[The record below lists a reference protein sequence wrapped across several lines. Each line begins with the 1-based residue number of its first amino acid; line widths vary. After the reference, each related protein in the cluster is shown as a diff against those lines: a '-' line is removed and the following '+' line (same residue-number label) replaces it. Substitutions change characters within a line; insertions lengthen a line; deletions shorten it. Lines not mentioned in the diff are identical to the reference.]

1 MPASFIGAANRGF
14 LAGLWRLAKPYWNA
28 EERWIARG
36 LLCVIVALNFGDV
49 ATSVWYNNWN
59 AVFFNAIQ
67 DKNQALFWHQMLIFC
82 PLATISIVID
92 VYRAYLMQ
100 MLIIRWRRWLTDRY
114 LGNWL
119 ANRVYYR
126 MELTSRGTDNPDQ
139 RIQEDLNNFSG
150 QTLELCIGFLNQAT
164 TLLSFFTILWRL
176 SGAFSFAIAGSDI
189 SIPGYMLWVAVLYA
203 GGGSW
208 LTQVIGRRL
217 AALRFQQ
224 QRFEAD
230 FRFNLMRLREN
241 AEGVALYRGEAD
253 ERARLWDRFSQVVAN
268 WYQTMLLNKRLNWFI
283 SFYGTLAGVFPY
295 VVASPHYFAGIIPLG
310 VLTQT
315 ADAFGQ
321 VQGALSWFI
330 NVYSSGSANDATLV
344 NWKASVDRLISFDQ
358 AIAKAEAAGADGA
371 GIAMG
376 EARGDDLE
384 IEKLDLGLPDGR
396 TLISGIEAAVAPGDR
411 LLVSGPSGSGKSTLL
426 RAIAGIWPYGA
437 GRILL
442 PRLRRLL
449 FLPQKP
455 YVPIGSLRHAVTFPA
470 APGSFSDADIAEA
483 LKTCRL
489 PDYAGQLDE
498 FHHWDRRLS
507 PGEQQRLAFARA
519 LLQRPDWLFL
529 DEATSSLDPDTE
541 AYLYGLLEKRLP
553 ETTLVSVAH
562 RQSLE
567 RFHRRRLHFKSA
579 AGGTV
584 VASEPLA

>member
-1 MPASFIGAANRGF
+1 MPASFIGAANRSF
-14 LAGLWRLAKPYWNA
+14 LAGLWRLTKPYWSA

-36 LLCVIVALNFGDV
+36 LLCVVVALNFGDV
-49 ATSVWYNNWN
+49 ATSVWYNYWN
-59 AVFFNAIQ
+59 QAFFNAIQ
-67 DKNQALFWHQMLIFC
+67 DKNEARFWHEMLIFC

-100 MLIIRWRRWLTDRY
+100 MLVIRWRRWLTDRY

-139 RIQEDLNNFSG
+139 RIQEDLNNFATQS
-150 QTLELCIGFLNQAT
+150 LSLSINFINQAT
-164 TLLSFFTILWRL
+164 TLLSFLTILWRL
-176 SGAFSFAIAGSDI
+176 SGAFSFAIAGSSV
-189 SIPGYMLWVAVLYA
+189 SIPGYMLWVAVLYS

-230 FRFNLMRLREN
+230 FRFSLIRLREN
-241 AEGVALYRGEAD
+241 AEGVALYRGETD
-253 ERARLWDRFSQVVAN
+253 ERTRLWDRFSQVVAN
-268 WYQTMLLNKRLNWFI
+268 WYQVMLLNKRLNWFI
-283 SFYGTLAGVFPY
+283 NFYSTLAGVFPY
-295 VVASPHYFAGIIPLG
+295 VVASPHYFSGIITLG

-330 NVYSSGSANDATLV
+330 NVYTDLAD
-344 NWKASVDRLISFDQ
+344 WKASVDRLISFDQ

-371 GIAMG
+371 GIALG

-396 TLISGIEAAVAPGDR
+396 TLISGIDAEVAPGDR

-442 PRLRRLL
+442 PRLKRLL

-489 PDYAGQLDE
+489 PDYAGRLDE

-529 DEATSSLDPDTE
+529 DEATSSLDPETE

-553 ETTLVSVAH
+553 GTTLVSVAH

-567 RFHRRRLHFKSA
+567 AFHRRRLHFKPA

>member
-59 AVFFNAIQ
+59 AAFFNAIQ
-67 DKNQALFWHQMLIFC
+67 DKNQALFWHEMLIFC

-100 MLIIRWRRWLTDRY
+100 MLVIRWRRWLTDRY

-139 RIQEDLNNFSG
+139 RIQEDLNNFANQS
-150 QTLELCIGFLNQAT
+150 LSLSINFINQAT
-164 TLLSFFTILWRL
+164 TLLSFLTILWRL
-176 SGAFSFAIAGSDI
+176 SGAFSFAIGGSDV

-230 FRFNLMRLREN
+230 FRFSLIRLREN
-241 AEGVALYRGEAD
+241 AEGVALYRGETD
-253 ERARLWDRFSQVVAN
+253 EKTRLWDRFSQVVAN
-268 WYQTMLLNKRLNWFI
+268 WYQVMLLNKRLNWFI
-283 SFYGTLAGVFPY
+283 YFYGTLANVFPY
-295 VVASPHYFAGIIPLG
+295 VVASPHYFSGIITLG

-321 VQGALSWFI
+321 VQNALSWFI
-330 NVYSSGSANDATLV
+330 NAYTDLAD
-344 NWKASVDRLISFDQ
+344 WKASVDRLISFDQ

-376 EARGDDLE
+376 EAQGNDLE

-396 TLISGIEAAVAPGDR
+396 TLISGIDAAVAPGDR

-442 PRLRRLL
+442 PRLKRLL

-567 RFHRRRLHFKSA
+567 RFHRRRLHFKPA

>member
-1 MPASFIGAANRGF
+1 MPASFIGAAHRSF
-14 LAGLWRLAKPYWNA
+14 LAGLWRLTKPYWNA

-36 LLCVIVALNFGDV
+36 LLAVIVGLNFGDV
-49 ATSVWYNNWN
+49 ATSVWYNYWN
-59 AVFFNAIQ
+59 QAFFNAIQ
-67 DKNQALFWHQMLIFC
+67 DKNEARFWHEMLIFC

-92 VYRAYLMQ
+92 VYRTYLMQ
-100 MLIIRWRRWLTDRY
+100 MLTIRWRRWLTDRY

-139 RIQEDLNNFSG
+139 RIQEDLNNFAS
-150 QTLELCIGFLNQAT
+150 QTLSLSINFLNQAT
-164 TLLSFFTILWRL
+164 TLLSFLMILWRL
-176 SGAFSFAIAGSDI
+176 SGAFSFAIAGSSI

-230 FRFNLMRLREN
+230 FRFSLVRLREN

-253 ERARLWDRFSQVVAN
+253 EKSRLWDRFSHVVAN
-268 WYQTMLLNKRLNWFI
+268 WYQVMLLTKRLNWFI
-283 SFYGTLAGVFPY
+283 YFYSTLANVFPY
-295 VVASPHYFAGIIPLG
+295 VVASPHYFAGIITLG

-330 NVYSSGSANDATLV
+330 NVYTDLAD
-344 NWKASVDRLISFDQ
+344 WKASVDRLISFDQ

-371 GIAMG
+371 GIALG
-376 EARGDDLE
+376 EAKGDDLE

-396 TLISGIEAAVAPGDR
+396 TLIGGIGAEIAAGDR
-411 LLVSGPSGSGKSTLL
+411 LLISGPSGSGKSTLI

-483 LKTCRL
+483 LKACKL
-489 PDYAGQLDE
+489 PDYADRLDE

-529 DEATSSLDPDTE
+529 DEATSSLDPETE

-567 RFHRRRLHFKSA
+567 AFHRRRLRFKPA

-584 VASEPLA
+584 VESEPVA

>member
-1 MPASFIGAANRGF
+1 MPTSLIGVANRDF
-14 LAGLWRLAKPYWNA
+14 LTGLWRLAKPYWNA

-36 LLCVIVALNFGDV
+36 LLFVVVALNFGDV
-49 ATSVWYNNWN
+49 ATSVWYNYWN
-59 AVFFNAIQ
+59 QIFFTALQ
-67 DKNQALFWHQMLIFC
+67 EKNEPLFWHQMLIFC

-119 ANRVYYR
+119 TNRVYYR

-139 RIQEDLNNFSG
+139 RIQEDLNNFAS
-150 QTLELCIGFLNQAT
+150 QSLSLSINFLNQAT
-164 TLLSFFTILWRL
+164 TLLSFFLILWRL
-176 SGAFSFAIAGSDI
+176 SGAFSFAIAGDSF
-189 SIPGYMLWVAVLYA
+189 SIPGYMFWVAVLYA
-203 GGGSW
+203 GGGSVI
-208 LTQVIGRRL
+208 TQWIGRRL

-230 FRFNLMRLREN
+230 FRFSLIRLREN
-241 AEGVALYRGEAD
+241 AEGVALYRGETD
-253 ERARLWDRFSQVVAN
+253 ERSRLWGRFSQVVAN
-268 WYQTMLLNKRLNWFI
+268 WYQVMLLNRRLNWFTN
-283 SFYGTLAGVFPY
+283 FYATLAGVFPF
-295 VVASPHYFAGIIPLG
+295 VVASPHYFAGLIAFG

-321 VQGALSWFI
+321 VQNALSWFI
-330 NVYSSGSANDATLV
+330 NVYTDLAD
-344 NWKASVDRLISFDQ
+344 WKASVDRLISFDQ

-371 GIAMG
+371 GIALG
-376 EARGDDLE
+376 EAQGDDLE

-396 TLISGIEAAVAPGDR
+396 ALISGIDAEVAPGER

-437 GRILL
+437 GQILL
-442 PRLRRLL
+442 PRLKRLL

-470 APGSFSDADIAEA
+470 APGSFSDTDIAEV
-483 LKTCRL
+483 LKMCRL
-489 PDYAGQLDE
+489 PDYAGRLDE

-529 DEATSSLDPDTE
+529 DEATSSLDPETE
-541 AYLYGLLEKRLP
+541 AYLYELLEKRLP
-553 ETTLVSVAH
+553 TTTLVSVAH

-567 RFHRRRLHFKSA
+567 AFHRRRLHFKPA